1 MFLDWKRAQLLGPQS
16 ILHVLPCWK
25 LHWKSF
31 ILIIQFQERPVWSHN
46 FIRARRELLHWFWS
60 WMILPIGSMYA
71 IYGNI
76 YHQYTPNVSI
86 YAIHG
91 SYGRWGVLFRFSLR
105 NLNNPPM
112 AGHFFPLAGQWAT
125 AVEETC
131 VFVQTCDML
140 KNTFYIWWSNDI
152 PVSFI
157 GLNPLELVLGW
168 AMGLAIPGSQL
179 GY

>member
-46 FIRARRELLHWFWS
+46 FIRARRALLHWFWS

-86 YAIHG
+86 CTIHG
-91 SYGRWGVLFRFSLR
+91 SYGLDHL
-105 NLNNPPM
+105 PPP
-112 AGHFFPLAGQWAT
+112 FEFDYDILTTLAGPDPSSPSWRHGRNGLDNVAMEWIASGLVDDTQPLGM
-125 AVEETC
+125 VS
-131 VFVQTCDML
+131 L
-140 KNTFYIWWSNDI
+140 WW
-152 PVSFI
+152 
-157 GLNPLELVLGW
+157 
-168 AMGLAIPGSQL
+168 
-179 GY
+179 